1 MIYSDKEITPLNL
14 TFNDVSIP
22 VYTFDAVIVGSGA
35 AGLSAAGAL
44 LSMGQKNI
52 AVITESVRA
61 GTSKNSGAGNQAYL
75 ISNKYNGG
83 SMDGDIALVQES
95 LSERCFY
102 RLADLGV
109 DFPKDIYGKF
119 AETDGKTDAGFY
131 TAKKITEAANKY
143 IVNGNVPVFNRFRII
158 SIIKS
163 EPEDG
168 EETAAG
174 LLAIDKDM
182 QKTYADKMQD
192 YNLQT
197 RINNANKNIF
207 GKIQDKLKP
216 DKLDKNAKAVIS
228 YDPKEPSGNEYGYVL
243 FRAANIIY
251 AVGGPAGI
259 YEDNTH
265 LYPYNMTCS
274 LGAAFMAGV
283 KGKNLTETVFC
294 PAYISSSNEFKWKIE
309 GDLLK
314 VNPRFYS
321 ANQDGGD
328 EAEFP
333 VNSFETAD
341 GLRLAMLETDKNRK
355 IFIDYRTSSETVPEP
370 TEDIYDKPCG
380 RLISRNWDLYK
391 LFLDNGID
399 LTKEPIEISL
409 CAYHLNGGLDCDI
422 WSESNIKH
430 FFPVG
435 EAAAVFGTE
444 LPDGASL
451 AATQTTSF
459 RAAEKIAK
467 DYKDYNK
474 NITDMQDFWKI
485 SSDEVYKYIT
495 VARHL
500 LKNAVKNIVSE
511 NVTDMR
517 KKYQKR
523 FSECCMFTRSSGD
536 IMLAIADCRFDIA
549 NFTNDN
555 KIDDISYL
563 SDVFENH
570 DILITQYVFLQ
581 AVKNYI
587 MAGGKSR
594 GSYIILDENNDN
606 PDFDN
611 SVDFNNLVSFVKI
624 KSAHTFEIDFSTR
637 NVNSIPE

>member
-158 SIIKS
+158 SVIKS

-216 DKLDKNAKAVIS
+216 DKSDKNAKAVIS

-251 AVGGPAGI
+251 AEEALR
-259 YEDNTH
+259 E
-265 LYPYNMTCS
+265 
-274 LGAAFMAGV
+274 FM
-283 KGKNLTETVFC
+283 
-294 PAYISSSNEFKWKIE
+294 KII
-309 GDLLK
+309 
-314 VNPRFYS
+314 R
-321 ANQDGGD
+321 
-328 EAEFP
+328 
-333 VNSFETAD
+333 
-341 GLRLAMLETDKNRK
+341 
-355 IFIDYRTSSETVPEP
+355 I
-370 TEDIYDKPCG
+370 C
-380 RLISRNWDLYK
+380 
-391 LFLDNGID
+391 
-399 LTKEPIEISL
+399 
-409 CAYHLNGGLDCDI
+409 
-422 WSESNIKH
+422 
-430 FFPVG
+430 
-435 EAAAVFGTE
+435 
-444 LPDGASL
+444 
-451 AATQTTSF
+451 
-459 RAAEKIAK
+459 
-467 DYKDYNK
+467 
-474 NITDMQDFWKI
+474 
-485 SSDEVYKYIT
+485 
-495 VARHL
+495 
-500 LKNAVKNIVSE
+500 
-511 NVTDMR
+511 
-517 KKYQKR
+517 
-523 FSECCMFTRSSGD
+523 TR
-536 IMLAIADCRFDIA
+536 
-549 NFTNDN
+549 
-555 KIDDISYL
+555 
-563 SDVFENH
+563 
-570 DILITQYVFLQ
+570 
-581 AVKNYI
+581 
-587 MAGGKSR
+587 
-594 GSYIILDENNDN
+594 II
-606 PDFDN
+606 
-611 SVDFNNLVSFVKI
+611 
-624 KSAHTFEIDFSTR
+624 
-637 NVNSIPE
+637 